1 MSKRLLFAML
11 LFFFIATAKAQ
22 EEFVLPHAKMVTKFS
37 FVQLSGGI
45 IIIRGTI
52 DNIPDSLNFILDTGS
67 GGISLD
73 SSTVEEFHLPKYKSD
88 KTIRGIAGMKTVEFT
103 NHHVLHLPGLATDSL
118 DFHINDYDLLS
129 SVYGLKIDGIIGFS
143 FLRRFVVRIDY
154 DNLKLEVYRP
164 GSIKYP
170 RGGYLLSPQFS
181 SLPMQEA
188 SVKDEKAVLSKFIF
202 DTGAGLCFLLSQDF
216 VEDSNFI
223 SKKRKYFATQ
233 AEGLGGKKT
242 MNLTVLKEVTLGPF
256 KFKKIPV
263 YVFDDAYNVTAYPML
278 GGIVGNDLL
287 RRFNIILNYPEQKIH
302 IKPNN
307 HFFDPFDYS
316 YTGLGIYTVNGEVK
330 VIDVVPGSP
339 GEKAGFK
346 PDDIIFAINNAVT
359 KNIQVF
365 KTVLQNAGTKVKVVV
380 LRNNEPISLTLEIKN
395 ILK

>member
-1 MSKRLLFAML
+1 ML